1 MDLSAASDLIATR
14 YHLGLIL
21 LVGLA
26 AGLLILTGCGAA
38 TTGTSGTS
46 SGANAVIVT
55 TDRAVYTPSE
65 TVVVTIANHLTTT
78 VLAADHQTS
87 CSIVSL
93 ELLLGQTWQRQNPC
107 LLMSPTRLIEIHPGD
122 ASVLRMPPPMQAG
135 SAAWPSGT
143 YRVVF
148 AYQMSPTGSATVLP
162 PVPFTVR

>member
-1 MDLSAASDLIATR
+1 MDLSTASDLIATR
-14 YHLGLIL
+14 DHFRLRS

-26 AGLLILTGCGAA
+26 AGVLILTGCGGA

-46 SGANAVIVT
+46 SGASAITVT

-65 TVVVTIANHLTTT
+65 TVVVTIANRLATS

-87 CSIVSL
+87 CSIVSI

-107 LLMSPTRLIEIHPGD
+107 LLMSPTRLIEIHPSD
-122 ASVLRMPPPMQAG
+122 SSVLRLPPPMQAG

-148 AYQMSPTGSATVLP
+148 AYQLSPTGSANVLP